1 MPLIS
6 YEHNFP
12 KLAQDVFIAAD
23 AYVIG
28 NVEVR
33 HSASVWY
40 KSVLRGERGPIV
52 VGAFSNIQ
60 ESCSVEGGE
69 ADPCL
74 IGNYVTVGHGAILR
88 ECIIGDY
95 SLIGM
100 GSIIGKGVKIGE
112 NCMIGAGTAIAE
124 GRVIPANSLV
134 AGAAGRV
141 IRKVTEAEIT
151 AIQYSA
157 LGYHKLSLQYC
168 LK

>member
-1 MPLIS
+1 MPLIPF
-6 YEHNFP
+6 EHYFP
-12 KLAQDVFIAAD
+12 KLAQGVFIAVD
-23 AYVIG
+23 ACVIG
-28 NVEVR
+28 NVEIG
-33 HSASVWY
+33 HSASIWY
-40 KSVLRGERGPIV
+40 KTVLRGDSSPIV

-69 ADPCL
+69 NCPCL
-74 IGNYVTVGHGAILR
+74 IGNYVTVGHGAILQ
-88 ECIIGDY
+88 ECTIGDY

-124 GRVIPANSLV
+124 GRIIPANSLV